1 MGDKVNRQW
10 RLKSRPVGMPT
21 RENFDWTEE
30 SVAEIKDGQVLIR
43 NLYFS
48 FDPTQRGW
56 MAGPTYL
63 PAIEIGEVMRAGAVG
78 QVIESKNPGFEAG
91 DFVNGGLG
99 WQDSCIEDG
108 TGPMGLQKIPP
119 GVPIPMAMSVMG
131 LTGVTAYF
139 GMLDVAEP
147 KEGDTVVV
155 SGAAGATGSIAA
167 QIAKIKGARV
177 IGIAGG
183 PDKCAWLKEV
193 AGLDA
198 VIDYKNENIGEALDK
213 HCPKGIN
220 VYFDNVGGEILN
232 ECLARLALNARIAV
246 CGAIASY
253 NDETPPPGPS
263 NYMNLVIM
271 RSKME
276 GFLVLDYLDRFGEA
290 AMQLGQWV
298 MSGDIKFQVDIQEGI
313 ENAPET
319 FTRLFTG
326 KNLGKQLLRVAEA
339 PLGGETPMPAG

>member
-1 MGDKVNRQW
+1 MADKVNRQW
-10 RLKSRPVGMPT
+10 RLKSRPVGLPT
-21 RENFDWTEE
+21 RENFEWTEE
-30 SVAEIKDGQVLIR
+30 AVPEIKDGQVLIR

-78 QVIESKNPGFEAG
+78 QVIESKNKDFAEG

-99 WQDSCIEDG
+99 WQDYAIEDG

-139 GMLDVAEP
+139 GMLDVGEP

-183 PDKCAWLKEV
+183 PDKCAWLKNV
-193 AGLDA
+193 AGLDG
-198 VIDYKNENIGEALDK
+198 VIDYKNEDIGARLDEL
-213 HCPKGIN
+213 CPKGIN
-220 VYFDNVGGEILN
+220 VYFDNVGGDILD
-232 ECLARLALNARIAV
+232 ECMARLALKGRIAV
-246 CGAIASY
+246 CGAIAQY
-253 NDETPPPGPS
+253 NDATPPPGPS

-271 RSKME
+271 RAKME

-298 MSGDIKFQVDIQEGI
+298 MEGKIKYQVDIQEGI

-319 FTRLFTG
+319 FLRLFTG
-326 KNLGKQLLRVAEA
+326 ANLGKQLLRVAEA
-339 PLGGETPMPAG
+339 PLGGETPMPEA